1 MKSKLLAAV
10 LLGVLLLPG
19 FSLTGRAQAQTPAPS
34 EGIYFVAHRTQS
46 HILRS
51 SPDVFHRVA
60 NDLIAYLK
68 SRNVKI
74 IEDPERGILQTDE
87 AFSVAS
93 LLNLT
98 KNAGATSLLLVT
110 VDRPVSKW
118 LKVTV
123 QAYDL
128 NAKLLWSQEVSSGG
142 GLSGG
147 GAPAKVLTTLGKKLD
162 PRIGKPG
169 LPVEAQAPEPEPQPQ
184 AAPQQPTQPQAEP
197 QTNGGPSEPP
207 PAETTEQENKQ

>member
-1 MKSKLLAAV
+1 MKPKLLAV
-10 LLGVLLLPG
+10 VSFGVLLLAG
-19 FSLTGRAQAQTPAPS
+19 FPLTSRAQDQTPTRS
-34 EGIYFVAHRTQS
+34 EGIYFVAYRTQS
-46 HILRS
+46 HISRS
-51 SPDVFHRVA
+51 SPNVFHRVA

-110 VDRPVSKW
+110 VDRPVTKW

-128 NAKLLWSQEVSSGG
+128 NAKLLWSEVASSGG

-147 GAPAKVLTTLGKKLD
+147 GAPAKVLKTLRKKLD
-162 PRIGKPG
+162 RRVGKPG
-169 LPVEAQAPEPEPQPQ
+169 LPVEMQLKAP
-184 AAPQQPTQPQAEP
+184 
-197 QTNGGPSEPP
+197 EPP
-207 PAETTEQENKQ
+207 PAKTTEQEDNQ